1 MPSRLQVHLHGAAEA
16 AECVSAAQAHGL
28 ACALVEE
35 EDRDHHA
42 PVKPFALQGI
52 ATPSPSRGE
61 SAGSLV
67 IGWLDDERVPA
78 WESWHQKETRLGARP
93 VQVRAV
99 EQETASYADLA
110 TSAAASRVG
119 VVFEAPALVRRG
131 GRNLPLPEPELLM
144 SGLLRRWNA
153 FSPLVVPEPQ
163 AAELLASVYVARHE
177 VRTVPLELRGQGRAG
192 FVGTATFGLSAQAP
206 LALRRWLAALWRFA
220 SFSGVGAHTTHGL
233 GQVTVY
239 PGEDPPSAGASRSR
253 RRSAD
258 HGARSAPPRRT
269 GAAR

>member
-1 MPSRLQVHLHGAAEA
+1 M
-16 AECVSAAQAHGL
+16 
-28 ACALVEE
+28 
-35 EDRDHHA
+35 
-42 PVKPFALQGI
+42 
-52 ATPSPSRGE
+52 
-61 SAGSLV
+61 V

-78 WESWHQKETRLGARP
+78 WESWHQKETRLGARQ

-110 TSAAASRVG
+110 TSAAVSRVG
-119 VVFEAPALVRRG
+119 VVFEAPTLVRRG
-131 GRNLPLPEPELLM
+131 GRNLPLPEPELLV
-144 SGLLRRWNA
+144 SGLVRRWNA
-153 FSPLVVPEPQ
+153 FSPLAVPEPQ
-163 AAELLASVYVARHE
+163 AAELLASVYVARHA
-177 VRTVPLELRGQGRAG
+177 VRTVPLELRGRGRAG
-192 FVGTATFGLSAQAP
+192 FVGTATFGIAGQAP

-258 HGARSAPPRRT
+258 HGAHGPLPQQ